1 MWDYDIEKIKGH
13 LINLPHFNGEL
24 PVVEQK
30 SDMLGLFPLFG
41 HYDSPQLLEGYVKA
55 ACWARHTWYKNTD
68 AVDVGV
74 PLKFYVQEE
83 MLDMFEP
90 ILIENCV
97 DIEKDVL
104 TFKGEGLESKLMA
117 IYGDSQFDEVGWL
130 FQIDCDLFVMDGPIG
145 FFNRFVGHDTPSVGV
160 LKLVDVDYALFGHG
174 LVVRNGLEGI
184 VGEHYR
190 PEWGRFVDVLIEL
203 GCSHL
208 INSFLAI
215 PPAIPQPISHMVA
228 VPMRRMNKTLKDW
241 LYRAGQLTYGERV
254 IYSIFNLYE
263 DDGLWELT
271 DLFGGIFHDWD
282 PTYPPKCPHI
292 AHIAD
297 TRTESVF
304 RDKIG
309 VNDVRL

>member
-13 LINLPHFNGEL
+13 LINLPHFSGEL

-68 AVDVGV
+68 AVEHGV

-130 FQIDCDLFVMDGPIG
+130 FQIDCDLFVMDGT
-145 FFNRFVGHDTPSVGV
+145 HW
-160 LKLVDVDYALFGHG
+160 LL
-174 LVVRNGLEGI
+174 
-184 VGEHYR
+184 
-190 PEWGRFVDVLIEL
+190 
-203 GCSHL
+203 
-208 INSFLAI
+208 
-215 PPAIPQPISHMVA
+215 QPVC
-228 VPMRRMNKTLKDW
+228 
-241 LYRAGQLTYGERV
+241 RA
-254 IYSIFNLYE
+254 
-263 DDGLWELT
+263 
-271 DLFGGIFHDWD
+271 
-282 PTYPPKCPHI
+282 
-292 AHIAD
+292 
-297 TRTESVF
+297 
-304 RDKIG
+304 
-309 VNDVRL
+309 